1 LSDGRLLVIGALGAL
16 LVAGAVRGSR
26 SVVRPGRGV
35 PLRSEK
41 RWKKMGTRLASRLKR
56 AVPGGAYVIH
66 RRNLRAPYV
75 YELVFIPD
83 EARLG
88 DKGVL
93 DQSKVVRLGRFPTND
108 LANEASDLHESAQ
121 GSRATVRPGRPPG
134 VKIDYLDARRRFKPV
149 NPSGISIQDAIAGR
163 TGKNRSLSYDAGSWK
178 ELRDVPGYGL
188 YLNRDWSKMQLYAEF
203 TVNGHRF
210 VRRIINESVGNFGV
224 LWASI
229 GGTSYQL
236 GEH

>member
-1 LSDGRLLVIGALGAL
+1 MSDGRLLVIGALGAF

-26 SVVRPGRGV
+26 SVVRPGRGA

-41 RWKKMGTRLASRLKR
+41 RWKMSGTPKRFSRKI
-56 AVPGGAYVIH
+56 PGGTYVIH
-66 RRNLRAPYV
+66 RRHTRPPYAYDLTFV
-75 YELVFIPD
+75 PD
-83 EARLG
+83 DARLT
-88 DKGVL
+88 DKGLL
-93 DQSKVVRLGRFPTND
+93 DHRKVVGLDRFTTFA
-108 LANEASDLHESAQ
+108 LADEASDRHEGAQ
-121 GSRATVRPGRPPG
+121 GSRAEVRQGRPPG
-134 VKIDYLDARRRFKPV
+134 AKIDYLDARRRFKPV
-149 NPSGISIQDAIAGR
+149 SPKGISIQDAIAGR
-163 TGKNRSLSYDAGSWK
+163 TGKHRSLSYDAGSWK